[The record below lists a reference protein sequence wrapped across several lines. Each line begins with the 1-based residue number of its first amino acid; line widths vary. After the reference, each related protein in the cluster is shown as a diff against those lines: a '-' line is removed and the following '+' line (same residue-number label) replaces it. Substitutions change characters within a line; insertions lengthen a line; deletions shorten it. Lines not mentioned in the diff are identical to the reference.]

1 MDGAGGGG
9 LPPQHRG
16 PTGVARLLH
25 EAGIPSTDGASRA
38 RGVARQHRSS
48 VYREPVTPEVQC
60 LLPRRPPIQSGERE
74 SHSNVRLVPGNP
86 PARGRPPD
94 PSLPAARARRQ
105 AAVGRYTVGSGADV
119 QELAPLAGHSQW
131 QPRNRPNSGRFE
143 GTALRSTLRRQN
155 PPTQVRVGGFSVLV
169 SSGSAGTRFPDHAL
183 STPEPSR

>member
-1 MDGAGGGG
+1 MDGAGGGA

-94 PSLPAARARRQ
+94 PSLPAARPDGKPRLDATRS
-105 AAVGRYTVGSGADV
+105 AVV
-119 QELAPLAGHSQW
+119 QTFK
-131 QPRNRPNSGRFE
+131 N
-143 GTALRSTLRRQN
+143 LRRSQDIH
-155 PPTQVRVGGFSVLV
+155 
-169 SSGSAGTRFPDHAL
+169 SGSRETAPIAADSRAR
-183 STPEPSR
+183 PSDQR